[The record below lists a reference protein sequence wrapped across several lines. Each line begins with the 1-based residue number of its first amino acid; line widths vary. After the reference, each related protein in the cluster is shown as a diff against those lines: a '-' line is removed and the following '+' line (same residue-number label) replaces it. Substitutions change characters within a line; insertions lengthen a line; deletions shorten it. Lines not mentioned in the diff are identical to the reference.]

1 MKTITKRVVSFMLSL
16 VLTLS
21 MFAVNAVTTTVS
33 AADYVGEV
41 KIVDYPRSNDP
52 NKNGWGHDDLHL
64 MNGWFMESSKKMVM
78 RSIGD
83 YNGATCYCIE
93 PGISQHTGDQLTQK
107 GEDYWDKYPEGIN
120 KTIDADTIQRLIGR
134 ILQYGWTGNNNTSWV
149 STNSKYANEMGNAKA
164 TQILIHEVIVGERR
178 ADFSKINAHNYGCNN
193 ALEQVKS
200 SCPIYKQIMDN
211 YYRIEA
217 AVKQHTVTPNFGG
230 TQFEM
235 NYDGSKYT
243 VTLTD
248 KNNVLS
254 NYDFS
259 SASNLSFSKSGNK
272 LTITT
277 TNPTEQMT
285 VKASKKQ
292 SNRRAFV
299 VWTDNVVS
307 TSNKGQIQDQISYGQ
322 EVTDPVQ
329 MNFSLRVST
338 GNVNLKKTSEDG
350 VVEGFTFHASGAGI
364 DKDVTTGK
372 NGEIQLNGLKAG
384 DKLTLT
390 EKLTEEQSRY
400 VQPSSQTVTIKA
412 GQTTTVQFD
421 NRLKRGSAIF
431 QKTDGENDKEI
442 ETKDGIFQVL
452 QWSNAKQ
459 DYVQHSTMKYDAQKG
474 GYVTTSDLLVTSDN
488 DGKFRW
494 VEEKAPTG
502 YTKPTENTIDFEIT
516 EDGQIYHI
524 NGGKVTNSAQKGRVG
539 AIKFGEVL
547 TGFDF
552 MQTEFGLKYSPIY
565 EEQSL
570 DGAVLD
576 IYAMEDTYFNG
587 ELKYKQGELIDT
599 ITTVAGKYTYSKD
612 IYIGDHGTKL
622 RVVETQ
628 APDNFFLGA
637 NEYEVELTYQG
648 QEVQLVTQN
657 IEVHNERQKLKLR
670 LHKEIEENIYYP
682 NPEAYKDVIFGV
694 FAAEDIVDEDGTVL
708 LEKGS
713 LVDCFGINESGD
725 GVSQTDFPPD
735 TKWYLQELQTAD
747 GLILKDKQYEF
758 SFAADRPDL
767 PLLWIDVNEQ
777 YGEIEN
783 NVVKGF
789 VEFKKVSSL
798 DDSSLIATYG
808 VFRASDDMLIEEKQ
822 SSLTEWT
829 RFDELP
835 KGEYYLMETVAPEH
849 YHEDQEKY
857 PFFIGE
863 DNVSGVTIQITVS
876 NEPVIGA
883 LVPEYHE
890 DGGSEGEGGLHVPQ
904 TGDELLI
911 IPMAAIAVSSAAVI
925 TITSV
930 IGIKKNRKK
939 KK

>member
-1 MKTITKRVVSFMLSL
+1 MKTKAKAKRIVAWMLAFFTLCSVFVVGLSP
-16 VLTLS
+16 
-21 MFAVNAVTTTVS
+21 TVS
-33 AADYVGEV
+33 AAAAVKEV
-41 KIVDYPRSNDP
+41 KITDFPRSQDP
-52 NKNGWGHDDLHL
+52 NKSGWGHGELRL
-64 MNGWFMESSKKMVM
+64 MNGWYESASSKMAL
-78 RSIGD
+78 RCLED
-83 YNGATCYCIE
+83 YNSPICYCIE
-93 PGISQHTGDQLTQK
+93 PGIGQHTGDEVSQK
-107 GEDYWDKYPEGIN
+107 GEDYWDYMPGN
-120 KTIDADTIQRLIGR
+120 GTVDAPTMQRLIGR
-134 ILQYGWTGNNNTSWV
+134 ILQYGYTGNVYTSWTSSNPTHV
-149 STNSKYANEMGNAKA
+149 DQMGNAKA

-178 ADFSKINAHNYGCNN
+178 ADFSKIDAHTYGLNN
-193 ALEQVKS
+193 VKEQITS
-200 SCPIYKQIMDN
+200 SSPIYAKTMEH
-211 YYRIEA
+211 YRRIEA
-217 AVKQHTVTPNFGG
+217 EVQAHTVRPNFGG
-230 TQFEM
+230 TQFDM
-235 NYDGSKYT
+235 TYDGSKYT

-248 KNNVLS
+248 SNNVLS
-254 NYDFS
+254 KYNFAS
-259 SASNLSFSKSGNK
+259 NSNLSFSKSGNK
-272 LTITT
+272 LTISTT
-277 TNPTEQMT
+277 APADKMT
-285 VKASKKQ
+285 VTANKIE

-299 VWTDNVVS
+299 VWSDGVTSKNHSNNV
-307 TSNKGQIQDQISYGQ
+307 QDIISYGAQ
-322 EVTDPVQ
+322 VSDPVT
-329 MNFSLRVST
+329 MTFSLRVTT
-338 GNVNLKKTSEDG
+338 GNVKLVKTSEDN
-350 VVEGFTFHASGAGI
+350 VVEGFTFHVSGAGVN
-364 DKDVTTGK
+364 KDVTTGK
-372 NGEIQLNGLKAG
+372 DGSIVLNGLKAG
-384 DKLTLT
+384 ETLTLT

-442 ETKDGIFQVL
+442 ETKDGVFQVL

-474 GYVTTSDLLVTSDN
+474 GYVTTSDLIVTSDN

-747 GLILKDKQYEF
+747 GLILNDKQYEF

-904 TGDELLI
+904 TGDELPI
-911 IPMAAIAVSSAAVI
+911 VPMAAIAVSSAAVI